1 MRQSRGEWTV
11 PNPPSSTHRR
21 LASVNGPPIHL
32 ASATRWRR
40 PAYPRP
46 MIRPLPFVPEARLTV
61 APRLPRSAHAP
72 ATRRTRPAGGWRQR
86 LFTCGFVSLA
96 LFFTSG
102 ATLVHPAYTPS
113 PGAVTVP
120 ATVVADFFLV
130 EASVGGQGPFR
141 FVVDTGSSISLVSP
155 ALARRVGAPPRATL
169 EIRSPSQRTATLP
182 AVTLPELALGQTNF
196 AQVPAAI
203 FNFDDL
209 SRQLGMRVDGI
220 IGFSVFREVVFTIDY
235 PARRLVIDPHGRL
248 TGRNGEAIDC
258 YGDGELPL
266 AKLDVGGQRILA
278 LIDTGSDSAL
288 TLNSATDVARWV
300 RESRRGSV
308 RATVSG
314 DEPQVIGRLAVD
326 VRIGAHRVAQPVVE
340 MADGLPALGN
350 GVLKHFAVTF
360 DPRQQLIAL
369 RRDATAPVQ
378 IASQRSVGLGFKR
391 GETNWAVA
399 AIVPD
404 TPAQDAGIRLGDQ
417 CVRINGRPTQE
428 WPIERYQSLL
438 RSSQAVTFTFA
449 SVGGR
454 EIDRRL
460 PVVELIR

>member
-1 MRQSRGEWTV
+1 
-11 PNPPSSTHRR
+11 
-21 LASVNGPPIHL
+21 
-32 ASATRWRR
+32 
-40 PAYPRP
+40 
-46 MIRPLPFVPEARLTV
+46 MIRSLQFLSEVRLNV
-61 APRLPRSAHAP
+61 APRWFRSTQVAS
-72 ATRRTRPAGGWRQR
+72 TLWICRGDGWRQR

-102 ATLVHPAYTPS
+102 ATLVHQTYTPS
-113 PGAVTVP
+113 PDAVTVP
-120 ATVVADFFLV
+120 ARVVADFFLV
-130 EASVGGQGPFR
+130 EARVAGQGPFR
-141 FVVDTGSSISLVSP
+141 FVVDTGSSISLVS
-155 ALARRVGAPPRATL
+155 ATLARRVGVAPATTI
-169 EIRSPSQRTATLP
+169 EIRSPSQRAATLP
-182 AVTLPELALGQTNF
+182 AVTLSQVELGGIDF
-196 AQVPAAI
+196 AEVPAAI
-203 FNFDDL
+203 FDFDDL
-209 SRQLGMRVDGI
+209 SRQLGTQVDGI
-220 IGFSVFREVVFTIDY
+220 IGFPFFRDVVFTIDY

-248 TGRNGEAIDC
+248 IGQNGDAVDC
-258 YGDGELPL
+258 YGDGALPL
-266 AKLDVGGQRILA
+266 AQLEVGDRRMLA

-288 TLNSATDVARWV
+288 TLNSATEVARWV

-340 MADGLPALGN
+340 MADGLPTLGN

-369 RRDATAPVQ
+369 RREATTPVQ

-391 GETNWAVA
+391 GESNWAVV

-404 TPAQDAGIRLGDQ
+404 TPAQKSGVRLGDQ
-417 CVRINGRPTQE
+417 CVRINGRPTHE

-438 RSSQAVTFTFA
+438 RSSQTVMFTFA
-449 SVGGR
+449 SASGQ
-454 EIDRRL
+454 ETNLRL